1 SNFLYRI
8 QKEKKKL
15 YMLKMSV
22 HYDTTPIEIRE
33 KIQFTDNMMQK
44 AYDALYQYPH
54 TCEHIII
61 STCNRTEIFA
71 VVDHVHG
78 GKENILH
85 FLHAMFHFSEEKLLQ
100 YCQFTKGEAV
110 VHHLFRLASGL
121 DSIVLG
127 ETQIIGQV
135 RDAFLL
141 GQQYKTTGKML
152 NELSKRVIQFAKNA
166 HHKTQIGEQPM
177 SISYIAVELAKSFYA
192 NIKEKSAVIVGIG
205 EMGKLSVQNL
215 LAAGVTDITILNRH
229 LERGKSFAEKMDIQ
243 CKPIE
248 VLEEVLREVDIV
260 ITSTSAA
267 HKIITKEKMKQVM
280 DMRKHKEHRCIDI
293 AVPRD
298 NERALQEV
306 EGITLYDVDDLQHV
320 VDDKMKARK
329 EAAELIEQDIQE
341 ELLSFRLWTETLE
354 AVPVIHALR
363 EKAFD
368 IQAKTVESVFRK
380 IPSLSE
386 RERKVI
392 EKHTKS
398 IVNQLMEQ
406 PIKQVKTMCKEG
418 TFEQEKELFIDI

>member
-1 SNFLYRI
+1 
-8 QKEKKKL
+8 
-15 YMLKMSV
+15 MLKMSV

-33 KIQFTDNMMQK
+33 KIQFSDEIMEK
-44 AYDALYQYPH
+44 SYVALHQYPH
-54 TCEHIII
+54 ICEHIII
-61 STCNRTEIFA
+61 STCNRTEIIA

-78 GKENILH
+78 GKDNILH
-85 FLHAMFHFSEEKLLQ
+85 FLSEIFHFSQEELLQ

-127 ETQIIGQV
+127 ETQILGQV

-177 SISYIAVELAKSFYA
+177 SISYIAVELAKSFYP
-192 NIKEKSAVIVGIG
+192 NIKEKSVCVVGIG
-205 EMGKLSVQNL
+205 EMGKLSIQNL
-215 LAAGVTDITILNRH
+215 LSAGVTDITILNRH
-229 LERGKSFAEKMDIQ
+229 VERGKSLAEKMDVQ
-243 CKPIE
+243 CKPFE
-248 VLEEVLREVDIV
+248 ALEEVLTEVDIV

-267 HKIITKEKMKQVM
+267 HTIITKDQLKQVM
-280 DMRKHKEHRCIDI
+280 NKRKNKELLCIDI

-298 NERALQEV
+298 IERAVQQIKGV
-306 EGITLYDVDDLQHV
+306 TLYDVDDLKHV
-320 VDDKMKARK
+320 VDDNMQARK
-329 EAAELIEQDIQE
+329 EAAKLIEEDIQE

-363 EKAFD
+363 EKSFG

-380 IPSLSE
+380 IPSLTE
-386 RERKVI
+386 RERKII

-406 PIKQVKTMCKEG
+406 PIKQVKTMCEEG
-418 TFEQEKELFIDI
+418 TFEQEKELFIDIFGLEDNMTEKR